1 MPVTEATMEDLKYI
15 VALGFSG
22 ADIAPALV
30 IAFFIAMFVKN
41 GAPVWK
47 IALVALFIDRFIW
60 PIASQALSGADV
72 QTIYGTIGGFFTSFF
87 DNLGVYV
94 VRFFGLVVM
103 IGFFVLGR
111 QKIHKLAPAPKK
123 AKPAAA

>member
-1 MPVTEATMEDLKYI
+1 MEDLKYI
-15 VALGFSG
+15 VTLGFSG
-22 ADIAPALV
+22 ADVLPAIV

-47 IALVALFIDRFIW
+47 VALLALGLDRFVW
-60 PIASQALSGADV
+60 PIISQVLSGADI
-72 QTIYGTIGGFFTSFF
+72 QTIYGTIGGFFTSLF

-103 IGFFVLGR
+103 IGVFVLGR
-111 QKIHKLAPAPKK
+111 QKVHKLLPPPKK